1 MKSIVITGLAALLAS
16 GGALAQ
22 QSSARGVFG
31 IGLTTGGDT
40 LASVVFT
47 DGSTQDIK
55 AGGLVHVFG
64 GVEFRA
70 SQTVTMQ
77 LNVGYQIDDTGGAS
91 NGSLRF
97 SRYPIEALAHV
108 QLNPNFRLGG
118 GARFV
123 NNPKVAG
130 SGVLSGINLEFD
142 NTVGAVF
149 EGEYLVTP
157 NIGLKLRAVSEK
169 YKPVGGGPSADGNHV
184 GFYFSWYL

>member
-1 MKSIVITGLAALLAS
+1 MKHLITVGLSALLACS
-16 GGALAQ
+16 GALAQ

-31 IGLTTGGDT
+31 AGLTTGGDT

-47 DGSTQDIK
+47 DGSSQDIK
-55 AGGLVHVFG
+55 AGGLVHLFG

-70 SQTVTMQ
+70 SPQVTMQ
-77 LNVGYQIDDTGGAS
+77 VNIGYQVDDTGGAS

-97 SRYPIEALAHV
+97 SRYPIEALVHY
-108 QLNPNFRLGG
+108 QLNPIFRLGG
-118 GARFV
+118 GVRFV

-142 NTVGAVF
+142 NTTGVVV

-157 NIGLKLRAVSEK
+157 SIGLKLRAVSEK
-169 YKPVGGGPSADGNHV
+169 YKPAAGGPSADGNQV

>member
-1 MKSIVITGLAALLAS
+1 MKHVITVGLAALLAC

-22 QSSARGVFG
+22 QSAARGVFG

-47 DGSTQDIK
+47 DGSSQDIK
-55 AGGLVHVFG
+55 AGGLVHLFG

-70 SQTVTMQ
+70 SQQVTMQ
-77 LNVGYQIDDTGGAS
+77 VNVGYQVDDTGGAS

-118 GARFV
+118 GVRFV
-123 NNPKVAG
+123 NSPKVAG
-130 SGVLSGINLEFD
+130 SGVLSGVNLEFD
-142 NTVGAVF
+142 NTVGAVV

-157 NIGLKLRAVSEK
+157 SIGLKLRAVSEK
-169 YKPVGGGPSADGNHV
+169 YKPAAGGPSADGNQV

>member
-1 MKSIVITGLAALLAS
+1 MKHIVTIGLAALLAS
-16 GGALAQ
+16 SGALAQ

-55 AGGLVHVFG
+55 AGGLVHLFG

-70 SQTVTMQ
+70 SQQVTMQ
-77 LNVGYQIDDTGGAS
+77 VNVGYQVDDTGGAS

-97 SRYPIEALAHV
+97 SRYPIEALVHY

-123 NNPKVAG
+123 NSPKVAG

-142 NTVGAVF
+142 NTTGVVV

-157 NIGLKLRAVSEK
+157 SIGLKLRAVSEK
-169 YKPVGGGPSADGNHV
+169 YKPAAGGPSADGNHV

>member
-1 MKSIVITGLAALLAS
+1 MKHLITVGLSALLAC
-16 GGALAQ
+16 GGASAQ

-31 IGLTTGGDT
+31 AGLTTGGDT

-47 DGSTQDIK
+47 DGSSQDIK
-55 AGGLVHVFG
+55 AGGLVHLFG

-70 SQTVTMQ
+70 SQQVTMQ
-77 LNVGYQIDDTGGAS
+77 VNIGYQVDDTGGAS

-97 SRYPIEALAHV
+97 SRYPVEALVHY

-118 GARFV
+118 GVRFV

-142 NTVGAVF
+142 NTTGVVV

-157 NIGLKLRAVSEK
+157 SIGLKLRAVSEK
-169 YKPVGGGPSADGNHV
+169 YKPAAGGPSADGNQV